1 MFHYF
6 VEDIRKAIACICC
19 LVILGPLLF
28 VIGIWQ
34 FASAPTDHQ
43 RENNINS
50 MNNAVSTW
58 VSQYQKP
65 FAAESFSIQSVVT
78 QNYVTM
84 LQTHTQDIKDTS
96 INTYTPVQFTT
107 SQTILPSKTWKSEL
121 LQTFT
126 YTVSGNTTGA
136 FVVTVPLFS
145 TYQNSDSSSLCSSN
159 GGDYYQGTCTYY
171 YVLNGLCVKVSVQQ
185 NRYVADNTYGNV
197 GCYYQNGYPADV
209 GEFYPGLYIQVPYSR
224 IGQTFSFQ
232 GTSFTVRHADD
243 PYIYGQ
249 YLSQGTMSWGLT
261 PTQKIFVG
269 LALMAIGGF
278 FMLPCIIFVVVLA
291 VCCRRKHYHH
301 HYDVIH

>member
-1 MFHYF
+1 
-6 VEDIRKAIACICC
+6 

>member
-1 MFHYF
+1 MFHHF

-43 RENNINS
+43 RADNINS
-50 MNNAVSTW
+50 MNNAISIW

-65 FAAESFSIQSVVT
+65 FSAESFSIQSVVT

-84 LQTHTQDIKDTS
+84 QQTHTQDIKDTS
-96 INTYTPVQFTT
+96 VNTYTPVQFTT

-121 LQTFT
+121 TQTFSFT
-126 YTVSGNTTGA
+126 ASGNATGM
-136 FVVTVPLFS
+136 FSGTVPLFS
-145 TYQNSDSSSLCSSN
+145 TYQTPDSSSVCNSN
-159 GGDYYQGTCTYY
+159 NGYYYQGTCSYF
-171 YVLNGLCVKVSVQQ
+171 YVLNGLCVKVSIQQ
-185 NRYVADNTYGNV
+185 NKYVVDNTYGGV
-197 GCYYQNGYPADV
+197 GCYYDNGYPADV
-209 GEFYPGLYIQVPYSR
+209 GLFYPGVYVQIPYSR
-224 IGQTFSFQ
+224 TGQTFSFQ
-232 GTSFTVRHADD
+232 GTSFTVRQAND
-243 PYIYGQ
+243 PFIYAQ
-249 YLSQGTMSWGLT
+249 YLTKGSMSYGLT
-261 PTQKIFVG
+261 PAQKIFVG

-278 FMLPCIIFVVVLA
+278 FMLPCIIFIVVLA